1 MTRRIRAGACRRLVA
16 TALVVLLPLASA
28 GCFGRFEL
36 TRKVYRFNRD
46 ISPDK
51 WVRWFTFL
59 VTSIPIY
66 GAGLLIDLVFAN
78 SVEFWGG
85 ANPFRFAE
93 GPNGEFASAT
103 VRAPG
108 IVDVTV
114 IEANGIAH
122 VFTLVREPGAIAA
135 YDSSGDLLG
144 RVGDVDGAP
153 ALLSGGL
160 LESSRQLAGSPAPIP
175 ELLE

>member
-1 MTRRIRAGACRRLVA
+1 MTRRIRFGACRRLVA
-16 TALVVLLPLASA
+16 VALVALVPLASA

-93 GPNGEFASAT
+93 GPNGEFASAF

-108 IVDVTV
+108 VVDMTV
-114 IEANGIAH
+114 VEADGTAH
-122 VFTLVREPGAIAA
+122 SFTLVRESRAIAA
-135 YDSSGDLLG
+135 YDPSGRLLA
-144 RVGDVDGAP
+144 RVGDVDGAS
-153 ALLSGGL
+153 ALLSG
-160 LESSRQLAGSPAPIP
+160 ELAG
-175 ELLE
+175 E